1 MSKRSN
7 WALPYFI
14 FLVLFVVLP
23 LVLIVVYALQDGNG
37 GFTLSNVSRFFTDS
51 DALSTF
57 AVSIEVAVENTL
69 ICLLLGYPAAYILAD
84 RNLNKSAVT
93 VILFILP
100 MWINALMR
108 TLATAELFNVFG
120 FTLGKG
126 TLLFGMVYDYLP
138 FMIYPIYNVLL
149 KMDKS
154 YSEAAADL
162 GATPIQVF
170 GKVTLPLS
178 MPGISSGILMVFMPT
193 VSTFAISEF
202 LTNNKI
208 KLFGTIIQENIN
220 SSMWNYGAALSLI
233 MLVII
238 GLTTILLGGDE
249 REVQDTGTGLYLAAS
264 GAPLRT
270 DRVHRD
276 ILLHRGQDTRELDG
290 ILLRT
295 LQEHILRRSQRRS
308 RPHGRHQEHPYH
320 CVHRRCCLNLARNC
334 LGHRNIQPQGKEEED
349 NPVPEQ
355 HSDDQP

>member
-7 WALPYFI
+7 WAIPYFI

-37 GFTLSNVSRFFTDS
+37 NFTLSNVTRFFTDS

-57 AVSIEVAVENTL
+57 AVSVEVAIENTL

-84 RNLNKSAVT
+84 KNLNKSAVT

-154 YSEAAADL
+154 YAEAASDL
-162 GATPIQVF
+162 GATPVQVF

-178 MPGISSGILMVFMPT
+178 MPGIFSGILMVFMPT

-220 SSMWNYGAALSLI
+220 SSMWNYGASLSLI

-238 GLTTILLGGDE
+238 GLTTILFGGDE
-249 REVQDTGTGLYLAAS
+249 REVEGGT
-264 GAPLRT
+264 
-270 DRVHRD
+270 
-276 ILLHRGQDTRELDG
+276 I
-290 ILLRT
+290 
-295 LQEHILRRSQRRS
+295 
-308 RPHGRHQEHPYH
+308 
-320 CVHRRCCLNLARNC
+320 
-334 LGHRNIQPQGKEEED
+334 
-349 NPVPEQ
+349 
-355 HSDDQP
+355 

>member
-249 REVQDTGTGLYLAAS
+249 REVQGGT
-264 GAPLRT
+264 
-270 DRVHRD
+270 
-276 ILLHRGQDTRELDG
+276 I
-290 ILLRT
+290 
-295 LQEHILRRSQRRS
+295 
-308 RPHGRHQEHPYH
+308 
-320 CVHRRCCLNLARNC
+320 
-334 LGHRNIQPQGKEEED
+334 
-349 NPVPEQ
+349 
-355 HSDDQP
+355 